1 VVIAAVAERAS
12 DPVALAVAAAFA
24 VVALLCFLLIR
35 R

>member
-1 VVIAAVAERAS
+1 VIAAVAERAS

-24 VVALLCFLLIR
+24 AIAFVCFALIR